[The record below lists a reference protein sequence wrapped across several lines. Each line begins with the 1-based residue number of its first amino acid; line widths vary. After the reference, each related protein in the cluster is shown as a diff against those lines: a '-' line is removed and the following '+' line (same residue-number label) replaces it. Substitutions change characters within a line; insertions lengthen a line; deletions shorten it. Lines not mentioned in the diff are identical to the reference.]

1 MTADA
6 RTHALC
12 LLCRLALDASAMND
26 GHVLIA
32 FEDAF
37 ANLVDSV
44 DSIQYDHEVSL
55 ASLLEE

>member
-6 RTHALC
+6 RTHILC

-26 GHVLIA
+26 GHVMIA

-37 ANLVDSV
+37 ANLIDSAA
-44 DSIQYDHEVSL
+44 STQYDHEVSS
-55 ASLLEE
+55 ASSLK

>member
-1 MTADA
+1 MTVDA

-26 GHVLIA
+26 GHVTIA

-37 ANLVDSV
+37 ANLIDSV
-44 DSIQYDHEVSL
+44 NSTQYDHEVSI
-55 ASLLEE
+55 ASSLKK